1 MIPGNSAGFGGLA
14 PVASTGTGG
23 MGSRRSMASIGSI
36 RGSRAIPMGMGGM
49 PGMGM
54 QGLGGMGGMHP
65 GFGMG
70 IMGSPMMGL
79 PMGMQQF
86 GAMGTPPMMML
97 SNSYL
102 TMVRPFLLDALNY
115 NRALVLTARLQQ
127 NPPFLPGTLASFEH
141 LSLALKLRESDVMLP
156 LSTAIPFSYS
166 SPYSRSA
173 GE

>member
-1 MIPGNSAGFGGLA
+1 
-14 PVASTGTGG
+14 

-102 TMVRPFLLDALNY
+102 TM
-115 NRALVLTARLQQ
+115 Q
-127 NPPFLPGTLASFEH
+127 NPPFLP
-141 LSLALKLRESDVMLP
+141 
-156 LSTAIPFSYS
+156 AIPFSYS

-173 GE
+173 GERRSLISTISRIGGRIKLPSKFG